1 MKPSPSYP
9 FIRLDLRFHEA
20 NDACLYAYLA
30 ALPPRRR
37 AERLRHLA
45 QLGWLLS
52 TGQVVP
58 APSSSSPTTDT
69 RNSEPSASPATSHP
83 LDRELLAVLEE

>member
-1 MKPSPSYP
+1 MKPSSSHP
-9 FIRLDLRFHEA
+9 FIRLDVRFHEA
-20 NDACLYAYLA
+20 NDASLYAHLA

-37 AERLRHLA
+37 AERFRHLA

-58 APSSSSPTTDT
+58 APSSPTTDT
-69 RNSEPSASPATSHP
+69 RRSEQSSPLATAHP

>member
-1 MKPSPSYP
+1 MKPFSSHP

-20 NDACLYAYLA
+20 NDAGLYAHLA

-37 AERLRHLA
+37 AERFRHLA

-58 APSSSSPTTDT
+58 APSLRVTDARGDKRSSPLA
-69 RNSEPSASPATSHP
+69 SAHP

>member
-1 MKPSPSYP
+1 MKPPQRAP
-9 FIRLDLRFHEA
+9 FIRLDVRFHEA
-20 NDACLYAYLA
+20 NNASLYAHLA

-37 AERLRHLA
+37 AERFRHLA

-52 TGQVVP
+52 SGQVVP
-58 APSSSSPTTDT
+58 VPSSSTTDT
-69 RNSEPSASPATSHP
+69 RRSKSSAPPPISHP